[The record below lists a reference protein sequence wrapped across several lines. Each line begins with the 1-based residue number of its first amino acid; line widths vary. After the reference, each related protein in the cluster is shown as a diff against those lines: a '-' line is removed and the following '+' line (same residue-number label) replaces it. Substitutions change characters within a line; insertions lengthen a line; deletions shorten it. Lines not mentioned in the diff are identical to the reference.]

1 VDAAG
6 LADQLLRC
14 AAPQPDESAERPP
27 PLKRLELQVRS
38 EVQCPLEGWTGQ
50 TARDIASVMVDIDT
64 LVSTLF
70 GQGLTAESLWDAT
83 WRAIREGGL
92 TGLGAAV
99 LMLPVAAVAGSIKAI
114 FLTLVRPLGCESDKY
129 DKFMVPRLLLSFL
142 RHWFLPDLD
151 SALLP
156 WRYLAHA
163 ECPTCFPDVH
173 EARTAY
179 LRGTIDEAT
188 FVGWQR
194 QNNRCTE
201 PELRVVD
208 AMQAALTPSQAVLAL
223 WRGAI
228 SPDRYREEIRRN
240 GWLRPD
246 AAEMWLRLAEPIP
259 PITDIIRFMIRDTAD
274 PNVVSRFRLDDL
286 FLDKFQGPV
295 RRWAE
300 EQGITE
306 EVARHYWRAHWSIPS
321 PTQLFE
327 MFHRSRALPDGH
339 PAKITYED
347 VRAALVQQDIL
358 PFWIDPI
365 LETTYSLLRLVDIR
379 RALELGAIDEDEV
392 RRQLVRRGYSDHDAD
407 VLTQYYA
414 RAKQRGFR
422 THPAVQQWRRGEMD
436 WLDVAAR
443 LRADGATEAT
453 IEEVRLRGQRHLLRL
468 PLLTEY
474 AQGIWTWD
482 EVRVRLERLG
492 AEPLTIQQAHD
503 QGLRRRTA
511 QYRRRCLAA
520 VKERVT
526 GGELERPAAV
536 QLVWELVGD
545 AVEAQQLVD
554 LWLCE
559 QRFRSR
565 QVSASQMCGWVERGL
580 LTADE
585 MLDRLMRLGYSQG
598 DALRVLAACGIDIA
612 ERTRRRLEAE
622 RRKREAEER
631 RIQAELERQRREEE
645 RRTRERERRLGQL
658 RRARERRE
666 RRLAELLA
674 RLTELVDQPADAVT
688 AVVRGL
694 IRDLTQT
701 TPLSP
706 DERLQVLEDAILRR
720 RPRTLEELQDA
731 VRETATQH
739 LAAEELSDG
748 ASGGSNGDGAAS

>member
-1 VDAAG
+1 
-6 LADQLLRC
+6 
-14 AAPQPDESAERPP
+14 
-27 PLKRLELQVRS
+27 
-38 EVQCPLEGWTGQ
+38 
-50 TARDIASVMVDIDT
+50 
-64 LVSTLF
+64 
-70 GQGLTAESLWDAT
+70 
-83 WRAIREGGL
+83 
-92 TGLGAAV
+92 
-99 LMLPVAAVAGSIKAI
+99 
-114 FLTLVRPLGCESDKY
+114 
-129 DKFMVPRLLLSFL
+129 
-142 RHWFLPDLD
+142 
-151 SALLP
+151 
-156 WRYLAHA
+156 
-163 ECPTCFPDVH
+163 
-173 EARTAY
+173 
-179 LRGTIDEAT
+179 
-188 FVGWQR
+188 
-194 QNNRCTE
+194 
-201 PELRVVD
+201 
-208 AMQAALTPSQAVLAL
+208 
-223 WRGAI
+223 
-228 SPDRYREEIRRN
+228 
-240 GWLRPD
+240 
-246 AAEMWLRLAEPIP
+246 
-259 PITDIIRFMIRDTAD
+259 MIRDTAD
-274 PNVVSRFRLDDL
+274 PGVVTRFRLDDL
-286 FLDKFQGPV
+286 FYDKFQGAV

-327 MFHRSRALPDGH
+327 MFHRSRGLPEGH
-339 PAKITYED
+339 PAKITYDD

-358 PFWIDPI
+358 PFWIDPL
-365 LETTYSLLRLVDIR
+365 LETTYSVLRLVDIR
-379 RALELGAIDEDEV
+379 RALEIGAIDEDEV

-407 VLTQYYA
+407 VLTRYYA

-443 LRADGATEAT
+443 LRADGATEET

-474 AQGIWTWD
+474 AQGVWTWD

-492 AEPLTIQQAHD
+492 AEPLTIEQAHD
-503 QGLRRRTA
+503 KGLRRRTA

-520 VKERVT
+520 IKERVT

-545 AVEAQQLVD
+545 AIEAQQVVD

-565 QVSASQMCGWVERGL
+565 QVSAAQMCGWVERGL

-585 MLDRLMRLGYSQG
+585 MLERLMRLGYSQG
-598 DALRVLAACGIDIA
+598 DALRILAACGIDIA

-645 RRTRERERRLGQL
+645 RRTRERERRLAQL

-674 RLTELVDQPADAVT
+674 RLTELVDQPAEAVT

-694 IRDLTQT
+694 IRDLAQT

-731 VRETATQH
+731 VRETAEQH
-739 LAAEELSDG
+739 LAAEELADG
-748 ASGGSNGDGAAS
+748 SSGGPNGNGAAR